1 MNRLIE
7 VSLAQHASKYL
18 VTPLQPVEE
27 TMKDDEVQ
35 VGDIAI
41 LAGQYLIIAVPGEGL
56 QDWGYVMTNYLKIQS
71 VEEMGQ
77 EMGRTR
83 RGRNRNQRVEA
94 LVPSMFC

>member
-7 VSLAQHASKYL
+7 VSLAHHASKYF

-41 LAGQYLIIAVPGEGL
+41 LAGQYLIIAVPGEGH

-71 VEEMGQ
+71 VEEMG
-77 EMGRTR
+77 RTR
-83 RGRNRNQRVEA
+83 RGRNRNQQVEA
-94 LVPSMFC
+94 LVASVFC